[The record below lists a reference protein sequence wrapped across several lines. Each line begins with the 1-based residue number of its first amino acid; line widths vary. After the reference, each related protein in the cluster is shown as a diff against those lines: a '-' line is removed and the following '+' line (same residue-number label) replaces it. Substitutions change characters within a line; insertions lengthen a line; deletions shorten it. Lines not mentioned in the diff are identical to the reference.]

1 MKTVV
6 IQRVLPC
13 YLTPEE
19 LQTESQILVG
29 LLQKKSS
36 LEDEKRSTNSMYTER
51 IKTVEEKIESQM
63 PIVQYGRVDR
73 LVDIKLEYHTPE
85 EGMKRLTRLD
95 TQSVIEIA
103 PMTDDELQ
111 NLFINAGEPVEG
123 EQADVSGTTPVEDS
137 PAGGPAEDLTAEEII
152 DYIPEEQT
160 TDFICEPGKLYR
172 FRGIIGRCKVIAQF
186 ETGCDKCAF
195 KDNCPADTEPVNWD
209 CDTNDVTFI
218 PYHTSTEQAG
228 DDANRKEEETLCSCC
243 GAINTNSGN
252 KILHVSNNK
261 AVCRI
266 CLAQKNEKYFNQVQE
281 WHNKG
286 HQVLFRPSF
295 GFGCTDPKTD
305 TTCFRFM
312 GSGHSWGSPVYKE
325 GDYETPGTEAA
336 DFYAELT
343 NKENFKED

>member
-1 MKTVV
+1 MKTQI
-6 IQRVLPC
+6 IQKVLPC

-19 LQTESQILVG
+19 LQTESQVLVG

-95 TQSVIEIA
+95 TQAVIEIA

-111 NLFINAGEPVEG
+111 NLFINAGEPAEG
-123 EQADVSGTTPVEDS
+123 EQADVSGAAPEEE
-137 PAGGPAEDLTAEEII
+137 PAEEII
-152 DYIPEEQT
+152 DYIPVEQT

-209 CDTNDVTFI
+209 CDTNNVTFVHY
-218 PYHTSTEQAG
+218 PVDQADGCSTEET
-228 DDANRKEEETLCSCC
+228 EENICTYC
-243 GAINTNSGN
+243 GAINTSAGN

-295 GFGCTDPKTD
+295 GFGCTDNKAD

-312 GSGHSWGSPVYKE
+312 GAGHSWGCPVYKE
-325 GDYETPGTEAA
+325 GNYETEGTEAA
-336 DFYAELT
+336 AFYANLQ
-343 NKENFKED
+343 NRENFKED

>member
-19 LQTESQILVG
+19 LQTESQVLVG

-51 IKTVEEKIESQM
+51 IKTVEERIEAQM

-95 TQSVIEIA
+95 TQAVIEIA

-111 NLFINAGEPVEG
+111 NLFINAGELAEG
-123 EQADVSGTTPVEDS
+123 EQADVSGAAPEEE
-137 PAGGPAEDLTAEEII
+137 PAEDTPEEII
-152 DYIPEEQT
+152 DYIPEEQVS
-160 TDFICEPGKLYR
+160 DFICEPGKLYR

-209 CDTNDVTFI
+209 CDTNNVTFVHY
-218 PYHTSTEQAG
+218 PVDQADDCSTE
-228 DDANRKEEETLCSCC
+228 ET
-243 GAINTNSGN
+243 
-252 KILHVSNNK
+252 
-261 AVCRI
+261 
-266 CLAQKNEKYFNQVQE
+266 
-281 WHNKG
+281 
-286 HQVLFRPSF
+286 
-295 GFGCTDPKTD
+295 
-305 TTCFRFM
+305 
-312 GSGHSWGSPVYKE
+312 
-325 GDYETPGTEAA
+325 
-336 DFYAELT
+336 
-343 NKENFKED
+343 

>member
-1 MKTVV
+1 MKTQ
-6 IQRVLPC
+6 IMQKVLPC

-19 LQTESQILVG
+19 LQTESQVLVG

-73 LVDIKLEYHTPE
+73 LVDIKVEFHVPDKNL
-85 EGMKRLTRLD
+85 KRLTRLD
-95 TQSVIEIA
+95 TQAVIEIA

-111 NLFINAGEPVEG
+111 NLFINAGEPAEG
-123 EQADVSGTTPVEDS
+123 EQTDVSGAAPEEE
-137 PAGGPAEDLTAEEII
+137 PAEEII

-209 CDTNDVTFI
+209 CDTNNVTFVHY
-218 PYHTSTEQAG
+218 PVDQADDCSTEET
-228 DDANRKEEETLCSCC
+228 EENICTYC
-243 GAINTNSGN
+243 GAINTSAGN

-295 GFGCTDPKTD
+295 GFGCTDNKAD

-312 GSGHSWGSPVYKE
+312 GAGHSWGCPVYKE
-325 GDYETPGTEAA
+325 GNYETEGTEAA
-336 DFYAELT
+336 EFYAELS

>member
-1 MKTVV
+1 MKTQI
-6 IQRVLPC
+6 IQKVLPC

-95 TQSVIEIA
+95 TQAVIEIA

-111 NLFINAGEPVEG
+111 NLFINAGEPAEDTVQET
-123 EQADVSGTTPVEDS
+123 APVEE
-137 PAGGPAEDLTAEEII
+137 PAEQTPEEII

-160 TDFICEPGKLYR
+160 SELVCEPGKLYR
-172 FRGIIGRCKVIAQF
+172 FKGITGRCRVIRQF
-186 ETGCDKCAF
+186 EVQCNECAF
-195 KDNCPADTEPVNWD
+195 GDNCPADTEPVFWN
-209 CDTNDVTFI
+209 CVANDVTFD
-218 PYHTSTEQAG
+218 PYPSIAEQADEAKG
-228 DDANRKEEETLCSCC
+228 QEEENLCSCC
-243 GAINTNSGN
+243 GAINTLNGN
-252 KILHVSNNK
+252 KIFHVSGNK
-261 AVCRI
+261 AVCRL
-266 CLAQKNEKYFNQVQE
+266 CLAQKNEKYFNQVLE

-286 HQVLFRPSF
+286 HQVLFRPAY
-295 GFGCTDPKTD
+295 GFGCTDEKCD

-312 GSGHSWGSPVYKE
+312 GNGHSWGRPVYKE

-336 DFYAELT
+336 EFYAELS

>member
-6 IQRVLPC
+6 IQKVLPC

-36 LEDEKRSTNSMYTER
+36 LEDEKRSTNSMYTEQ

-95 TQSVIEIA
+95 TQYVIEIA

-111 NLFINAGEPVEG
+111 NLFINAGEPAEG
-123 EQADVSGTTPVEDS
+123 EQADVSGAAPEEE
-137 PAGGPAEDLTAEEII
+137 PAEEII

-209 CDTNDVTFI
+209 CDTNNVTFVH
-218 PYHTSTEQAG
+218 YTVDQEDDCSTE
-228 DDANRKEEETLCSCC
+228 ETEKNICTYC
-243 GAINTNSGN
+243 GAINTLNGN
-252 KILHVSNNK
+252 KIFHVSGNK
-261 AVCRI
+261 AVCRL
-266 CLAQKNEKYFNQVQE
+266 CLAQKNEKYFNQVLE

-286 HQVLFRPSF
+286 HQVLFRPAY
-295 GFGCTDPKTD
+295 GFGCTDEKCD

-312 GSGHSWGSPVYKE
+312 GNGHSWGRPVYKE
-325 GDYETPGTEAA
+325 GNYETPGTEAA
-336 DFYAELT
+336 EFYAELS